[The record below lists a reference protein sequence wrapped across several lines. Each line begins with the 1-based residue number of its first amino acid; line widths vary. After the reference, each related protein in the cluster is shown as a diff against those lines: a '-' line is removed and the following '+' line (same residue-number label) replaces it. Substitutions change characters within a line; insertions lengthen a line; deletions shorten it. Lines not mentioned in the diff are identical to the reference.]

1 MKRKKLYN
9 IGILF
14 FFVLPVF
21 LSLTG
26 HAETDTVL
34 DENAV
39 KNEYVNSS
47 AKPQQI
53 AAFTGKEKARTFAE
67 KLQKDG
73 KEAYVLKAK
82 TANKKTVYKVYVKE
96 SGKKVG
102 VKGGGP
108 LSDWN
113 GVSEAK
119 AGIPLPENGSAS
131 MPSESGNISSKA
143 PAQDISPDVVPTPVR
158 MDFRDYVNSV
168 LNANPSIKMNEQDYR
183 QVQVR
188 FLRDL
193 EAYSVNV
200 SLNGSTG
207 LFYDGNGMTNGSNV
221 SIDATKN
228 LYDGGRKQILEK
240 EFEIVR
246 ALSKTDLLNNYD
258 TALLAAALY
267 YSDFSYNQEALDF
280 LKEQF
285 ELQKRFIEQVES
297 RYQKGVKFT
306 IYDSL
311 TAQSEYLKLEK
322 DLLQQKTNIVKAET
336 AFRQYGHIYSE
347 NPIKLS
353 PLDIRFAPEID
364 HLQKYAL
371 VHNKSIFA
379 ARLRDDLQRHRISER
394 EAEGG
399 IKIDAA
405 SSLRFQAGS
414 TAFTGGSNVTAGI
427 SLRFA
432 LPLFDGGV
440 RKSEIAAEQIESI
453 KQRFGLEKTTEDIIK
468 KVHDIHSD
476 YTNIEKGIEI
486 LEQQLLI
493 NEKRLKVS
501 LERLEKGLEDYRAVR
516 ESWNDLIATKI
527 TLIQHKTLS
536 QKLLLDLLILSGKSV
551 FN

>member
-1 MKRKKLYN
+1 MKRKKLYDLS
-9 IGILF
+9 ILF
-14 FFVLPVF
+14 FFVLHMF
-21 LSLTG
+21 LSNSAS
-26 HAETDTVL
+26 AEETAASD
-34 DENAV
+34 
-39 KNEYVNSS
+39 KNTFNKKYSS
-47 AKPQQI
+47 SSHKPQQI
-53 AAFTGKEKARTFAE
+53 AAFTSEEKARTFA
-67 KLQKDG
+67 KRMKKDG
-73 KEAYVLKAK
+73 KEAYVLKEK
-82 TANKKTVYKVYVKE
+82 TAGKKTIYKVYVK
-96 SGKKVG
+96 SGKKVD
-102 VKGGGP
+102 VKDVEP
-108 LSDWN
+108 LSD
-113 GVSEAK
+113 GKSAHETK
-119 AGIPLPENGSAS
+119 AGMSLPENGSAS
-131 MPSESGNISSKA
+131 MPSESGNISLKA
-143 PAQDISPDVVPTPVR
+143 PAGDIFTAIAPTYVR
-158 MDFRDYVNSV
+158 MDFRDYVNSI
-168 LNANPSIKMNEQDYR
+168 LNANPSIKMNEQDYKQAR
-183 QVQVR
+183 IR

-193 EAYSVNV
+193 QTYNVNV
-200 SLNGSTG
+200 SLNGG
-207 LFYDGNGMTNGSNV
+207 AALYYYNGTQNGGEISLDV
-221 SIDATKN
+221 TKN
-228 LYDGGRKQILEK
+228 LYDGGKKQILEK
-240 EFEIVR
+240 EFEIVK
-246 ALSKTDLLNNYD
+246 ALSKAELLNNYD
-258 TALLAAALY
+258 VALLAAALY
-267 YSDFSYNQEALDF
+267 YTDFYFNQEVLDF
-280 LKEQF
+280 LREQF
-285 ELQKRFIEQVES
+285 ARQKIFIEQVES
-297 RYQKGVKFT
+297 SYRKGVKFT

-347 NPIKLS
+347 NPIQLS

-394 EAEGG
+394 KAEGG

-414 TAFTGGSNVTAGI
+414 EDFTGGNNVRAGI

-432 LPLFDGGV
+432 LPLFDGGL

-453 KQRFGLEKTTEDIIK
+453 KQRFGLDKTTEDIIK
-468 KVHDIHSD
+468 KIHDIHSD

-527 TLIQHKTLS
+527 TLIQHRILS
-536 QKLLLDLLILSGKSV
+536 QKLLVDLLILSGKSV